1 MTTTKRLIERMS
13 SLIIDKECFES
24 LIELVEY
31 KIKQKLTPKQRRM
44 LNKRKKKTE
53 SKTKR
58 DKKGKKAGKSKKG
71 DESEESDYDD
81 DDEQFDENEDD
92 ENDFEEDEEAEL
104 DDKTTEDMD
113 EDDDDDNATKTT
125 ENSNEGGETDRMLVK
140 HIDDDGEKG
149 LKLLSTI
156 LMIHTNY
163 GFANPTTYQK
173 LFAFTN
179 SRKDHVV
186 SSTLKLLSTYFT
198 PAVRSSFTADQLES
212 FNKTNDAHLDKL
224 KQFCKSGKPK
234 QAKHAVHLIFNNFEK
249 PKNEQI
255 LYELYKDLQN
265 EATLKQSKTFITT
278 LVSLG
283 HICYLIPHKVGK
295 EIKEFMSKS
304 IVKDIL
310 LQPLTAQLNI
320 SGSEM
325 VSTAAAKRKNNLKLA
340 GKWCENEDELPFDTR
355 ARIEAIK
362 LVIRWCL
369 GLKSECTNIVF
380 TLKILVKLIK
390 ESSSDQSSKES
401 NGVVVSEAEKS
412 RMRSICGSQLIK
424 LAQESCFKPLITA
437 EFFHVLARLIIDP
450 VTNVR
455 DLIIKKLHR
464 GLKSSKLPIYY
475 MSIFALCG
483 FDVNRERKV
492 RVKKLYTALVKN
504 IRLNDAKEQRNQTA
518 NTQKPRILPEMCLPY
533 AVSLLAHNT
542 KIDSLKD
549 DAKIKQVKECMSII
563 LDPLLETPDAYQIA
577 YIKKI
582 LNKIKTSDDGV
593 AAANVAAALSST
605 NQNESKLES
614 SAHSKAALQNLYFL
628 NKNLCIICEVFL
640 FHMHSKSST
649 YLTAKEYQF
658 DVKLPGGFFSVRENG
673 NSTQQQ
679 LLDKEIEEQL
689 KERNSDLNKDAGGEQ
704 SDSSEKNDNVQETD
718 KENKKRGASREAKK
732 RKASDEAKKKAN
744 ESEEEAS
751 DDNDDDEDN
760 ITLSDLKA
768 KKTTANNSTKEAND
782 SKNSSASIP
791 SPTPPPSKR
800 NKLSG
805 NTSNQKETNSN
816 GIKDKNVNKKGKQ
829 KDDDEEEEKVEE
841 TEVSTT
847 KGRKSTRAVKPV
859 ISPNTSDSSN
869 KPKGKRAPAKKE
881 EEKENENSDEEAEEE
896 NAKNE
901 DASEEEEE
909 VKKPTRASAR
919 KSVSTASQKP
929 ETKTNKQQKADE
941 PIAATET
948 TRSLRQK

>member
-1 MTTTKRLIERMS
+1 MTTAKRLIERMS

-53 SKTKR
+53 TKTHR
-58 DKKGKKAGKSKKG
+58 DKKGKKAAKSKKG
-71 DESEESDYDD
+71 DESDESDYDD
-81 DDEQFDENEDD
+81 DDEQLDD
-92 ENDFEEDEEAEL
+92 NDDDDNDFEEDEEAEL
-104 DDKTTEDMD
+104 DVDMD
-113 EDDDDDNATKTT
+113 EDDDDDAATKTT
-125 ENSNEGGETDRMLVK
+125 DNSNEGGDTDRMLVK

-163 GFANPTTYQK
+163 GFANPATYQK

-198 PAVRSSFTADQLES
+198 PTVRSLFTADQLES
-212 FNKTNDAHLDKL
+212 FNKTNDSHLDKL

-249 PKNEQI
+249 PSNEQI
-255 LYELYKDLQN
+255 LYELYKDLEH
-265 EATLKQSKTFITT
+265 EAALKQSKTFITS

-283 HICYLIPHKVGK
+283 HICHLIPRKVGK

-310 LQPLTAQLNI
+310 LQPLSAQLNV
-320 SGSEM
+320 SGSEV

-340 GKWCENEDELPFDTR
+340 GKWCENEEELPFDTR

-369 GLKSECTNIVF
+369 GLKAECTNIVF
-380 TLKILVKLIK
+380 TLRILVKLIK
-390 ESSSDQSSKES
+390 ESSSSSSSEQSS
-401 NGVVVSEAEKS
+401 GVSEAEKS
-412 RMRSICGSQLIK
+412 RVRCICGSQLIK

-464 GLKSSKLPIYY
+464 GLKSSRLPIYY
-475 MSIFALCG
+475 MSMFALCG
-483 FDVNRERKV
+483 FDSNRERKV
-492 RVKKLYTALVKN
+492 RVKKLYSALVKS
-504 IRLNDAKEQRNQTA
+504 IRSNDAKEQRSQA
-518 NTQKPRILPEMCLPY
+518 ASAPKPRILPEMCLPY

-605 NQNESKLES
+605 SQNESKLES
-614 SAHSKAALQNLYFL
+614 SSHSKATLQNLYFM
-628 NKNLCIICEVFL
+628 NKNLCIVCEVFL

-704 SDSSEKNDNVQETD
+704 SDSSEKN
-718 KENKKRGASREAKK
+718 GS
-732 RKASDEAKKKAN
+732 
-744 ESEEEAS
+744 
-751 DDNDDDEDN
+751 
-760 ITLSDLKA
+760 
-768 KKTTANNSTKEAND
+768 
-782 SKNSSASIP
+782 
-791 SPTPPPSKR
+791 
-800 NKLSG
+800 
-805 NTSNQKETNSN
+805 
-816 GIKDKNVNKKGKQ
+816 
-829 KDDDEEEEKVEE
+829 
-841 TEVSTT
+841 
-847 KGRKSTRAVKPV
+847 
-859 ISPNTSDSSN
+859 
-869 KPKGKRAPAKKE
+869 
-881 EEKENENSDEEAEEE
+881 
-896 NAKNE
+896 
-901 DASEEEEE
+901 
-909 VKKPTRASAR
+909 
-919 KSVSTASQKP
+919 
-929 ETKTNKQQKADE
+929 
-941 PIAATET
+941 
-948 TRSLRQK
+948 